1 MKKTR
6 KERGWLKKTFKRAM
20 DKELREHKSSFI
32 VFYILR
38 ALVIVSL
45 VRQII
50 LDNYEGAFF
59 CILTI
64 VLLYVPSWVQVRL
77 RIELPPPLEITILCF
92 IFAAEILGEV
102 NAFYVNVPH
111 WDTMLHTIN
120 GFLAAAVGFS
130 LVLLLNDNEKLTFDL
145 SPFFL
150 AMVAFCFSMTIGV
163 LWEFFEF
170 GMDRLFHMD
179 MQKDTIVHTIS
190 SVMLDPTNKNI
201 PITIDGITSVAVNGK
216 DLGFDGYL
224 DIGLY
229 DTMEDLLVNFIG
241 ALTFS
246 IFGYFYIKRRGKG
259 RIAKAFIPTI
269 TTEDKELDAPHEQ
282 LQAQDRPE
290 APEARDG

>member
-216 DLGFDGYL
+216 NLGFDGYL

-259 RIAKAFIPTI
+259 RIARAFIPTI
-269 TTEDKELDAPHEQ
+269 TIEDKELDAPHEQ